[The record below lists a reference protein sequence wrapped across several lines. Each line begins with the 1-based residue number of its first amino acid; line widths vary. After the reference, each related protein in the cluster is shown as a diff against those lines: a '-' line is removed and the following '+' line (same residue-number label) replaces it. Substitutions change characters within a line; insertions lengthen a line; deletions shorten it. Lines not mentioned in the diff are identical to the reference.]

1 MEKLNYTNAE
11 FIEKLADALGDNF
24 FLCDMIWQDELHEMQ
39 SKIADLIC
47 DYANNGNRLARRMT
61 LKLSETFNTELV

>member
-11 FIEKLADALGDNF
+11 FIEKLADALGDKF
-24 FLCDMIWQDELHEMQ
+24 FLCDMLSQEELFEMQ

-61 LKLSETFNTELV
+61 LKLSKTFNTELV